1 MHFHYL
7 SISLKYPNKPFF
19 FFLSFPQE
27 GRCLTLPQ
35 CECRQGSYQIIK
47 QEINKFLQCLIKI
60 KYGDYE
66 VAGVRLKDDRQR
78 VGLDLDYFIFLLTAP
93 CIEMRSHWHWNEIL
107 PKIWIFVCLHTSLQ
121 TSDWLNDWFEDP
133 LHVALMRGGTSE
145 GPCSAPW
152 DTAAWK
158 FNGFISLGK
167 MAISS
172 CKSWLR

>member
-7 SISLKYPNKPFF
+7 SIYLKYPNKPFF
-19 FFLSFPQE
+19 FFLSFTQE

-78 VGLDLDYFIFLLTAP
+78 VGLDLDYFIFFTNSTMYWNAFTLTLEWNLTQNMNICVSAHKSADQWLTEWLVWRP
-93 CIEMRSHWHWNEIL
+93 FACCLNERGDLWRPVLCSLRYRSM
-107 PKIWIFVCLHTSLQ
+107 KVQWIYF
-121 TSDWLNDWFEDP
+121 
-133 LHVALMRGGTSE
+133 
-145 GPCSAPW
+145 PW
-152 DTAAWK
+152 Q
-158 FNGFISLGK
+158 NGHF
-167 MAISS
+167 
-172 CKSWLR
+172 

>member
-1 MHFHYL
+1 MPFHHL

-27 GRCLTLPQ
+27 CRSLTLPH
-35 CECRQGSYQIIK
+35 CECRQGSYQVIK

-66 VAGVRLKDDRQR
+66 VAGVRLKDGRQR
-78 VGLDLDYFIFLLTAP
+78 VGLDLDYFFFTNSTMYWNAFTLTLEGNLTQNMNICVSAHKSADQ
-93 CIEMRSHWHWNEIL
+93 R
-107 PKIWIFVCLHTSLQ
+107 
-121 TSDWLNDWFEDP
+121 LNDWFEDP
-133 LHVALMRGGTSE
+133 LHVAFMRGGTSE

-158 FNGFISLGK
+158 FNGFISVGK